1 MSPGT
6 ALRLLGA
13 LASLKVQRRYIVHGT
28 VDSYLVPSELV
39 EDGYYFLRHP
49 LLGETESLASV
60 QQFRRVL
67 EEVGPNLQLN
77 DPTVSNRLLVEEQ
90 PDWGRLREAAKS
102 VLKEMGAALGPWE
115 GEQLS
120 SSDT

>member
-1 MSPGT
+1 MTPGT

-13 LASLKVQRRYIVHGT
+13 LASLKLQRRYIVHGT

-39 EDGYYFLRHP
+39 ENGYYFLRQA
-49 LLGETESLASV
+49 LLGKSKSLASV

-67 EEVGPNLQLN
+67 EEVGPNLPDN
-77 DPTVSNRLLVEEQ
+77 DPTVSGRVLVEEH

-102 VLKEMGAALGPWE
+102 VLEEMGAALGPWE
-115 GEQLS
+115 AEHLS
-120 SSDT
+120 